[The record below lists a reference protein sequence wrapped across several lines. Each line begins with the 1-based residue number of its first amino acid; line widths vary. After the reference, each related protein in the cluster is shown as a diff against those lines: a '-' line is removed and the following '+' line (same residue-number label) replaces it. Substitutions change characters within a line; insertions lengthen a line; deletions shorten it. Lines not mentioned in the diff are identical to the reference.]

1 MKFITL
7 GKLMDILQSYKDNFG
22 EDIPVLLSDKNSPD
36 SLTNLIGAYVIDIVD
51 QETDESQEVIL
62 LCNMEEDELT
72 SDPGFDFS
80 DDEEKESDEV
90 FHEDDSKVSLSHSQ
104 TC

>member
-7 GKLMDILQSYKDNFG
+7 GKLIDILQSYKDNFG

-80 DDEEKESDEV
+80 DDEEKESEEV
-90 FHEDDSKVSLSHSQ
+90 FYEDD
-104 TC
+104 

>member
-22 EDIPVLLSDKNSPD
+22 EDIPVLLFDKNSPD

-80 DDEEKESDEV
+80 DDEEKESEEV
-90 FHEDDSKVSLSHSQ
+90 FYEDD
-104 TC
+104 

>member
-80 DDEEKESDEV
+80 DDDEEKESEEV
-90 FHEDDSKVSLSHSQ
+90 FYEDD
-104 TC
+104 

>member
-62 LCNMEEDELT
+62 LCNMEADELT
-72 SDPGFDFS
+72 SDPGVDFE
-80 DDEEKESDEV
+80 DDEEDSSDDPEEV
-90 FHEDDSKVSLSHSQ
+90 FYEDN
-104 TC
+104 

>member
-80 DDEEKESDEV
+80 DDEEGDPEEV
-90 FHEDDSKVSLSHSQ
+90 FYEDD
-104 TC
+104 

>member
-80 DDEEKESDEV
+80 DDEEKEFEEV
-90 FHEDDSKVSLSHSQ
+90 FYEDD
-104 TC
+104 

>member
-36 SLTNLIGAYVIDIVD
+36 SLTNLIGAYVIDIMD
-51 QETDESQEVIL
+51 PETDESQEVIL

-80 DDEEKESDEV
+80 DEGDPEGV
-90 FHEDDSKVSLSHSQ
+90 FYEDD
-104 TC
+104 

>member
-7 GKLMDILQSYKDNFG
+7 GKLMDILQNYKDNFG

-80 DDEEKESDEV
+80 DDEEKEFEEV
-90 FHEDDSKVSLSHSQ
+90 FYEDD
-104 TC
+104 

>member
-51 QETDESQEVIL
+51 QKTDESQEVIL

-80 DDEEKESDEV
+80 DDEEEER
-90 FHEDDSKVSLSHSQ
+90 EDYED
-104 TC
+104 T

>member
-1 MKFITL
+1 MLF
-7 GKLMDILQSYKDNFG
+7 YKN
-22 EDIPVLLSDKNSPD
+22 ISD

-80 DDEEKESDEV
+80 DNEENPEDV
-90 FHEDDSKVSLSHSQ
+90 FYEDD
-104 TC
+104 

>member
-7 GKLMDILQSYKDNFG
+7 GKLVDILQSYKDNFG

-80 DDEEKESDEV
+80 DDEEGDPEEV
-90 FHEDDSKVSLSHSQ
+90 FYEDD
-104 TC
+104 

>member
-80 DDEEKESDEV
+80 DDEKKESEEV
-90 FHEDDSKVSLSHSQ
+90 FYEDD
-104 TC
+104 

>member
-1 MKFITL
+1 M
-7 GKLMDILQSYKDNFG
+7 
-22 EDIPVLLSDKNSPD
+22 LLSDKNSPD
-36 SLTNLIGAYVIDIVD
+36 SLTNLIGAYVINIVD

-80 DDEEKESDEV
+80 DDEEKESEEV
-90 FHEDDSKVSLSHSQ
+90 FYEDD
-104 TC
+104 

>member
-72 SDPGFDFS
+72 NDPGFDFS
-80 DDEEKESDEV
+80 DDEEKNSEEV
-90 FHEDDSKVSLSHSQ
+90 FYEDD
-104 TC
+104 

>member
-36 SLTNLIGAYVIDIVD
+36 SLTNLIGAYVIDIMD
-51 QETDESQEVIL
+51 PETDESQDVIL
-62 LCNMEEDELT
+62 LCNMTEDELLN
-72 SDPGFDFS
+72 DEGFEFS
-80 DDEEKESDEV
+80 EEEGEE
-90 FHEDDSKVSLSHSQ
+90 HEDS
-104 TC
+104 

>member
-1 MKFITL
+1 MKLITL

-22 EDIPVLLSDKNSPD
+22 EDIPVLLSDKNSPN
-36 SLTNLIGAYVIDIVD
+36 SLTNLVGAYVIDIMD
-51 QETDESQEVIL
+51 PKTDESQEVIL

-80 DDEEKESDEV
+80 DDEEDSEGV
-90 FHEDDSKVSLSHSQ
+90 FYEDD
-104 TC
+104 

>member
-22 EDIPVLLSDKNSPD
+22 EDIPVLLSDKNSPV

-80 DDEEKESDEV
+80 DDEEKESEEV
-90 FHEDDSKVSLSHSQ
+90 FYEDD
-104 TC
+104 

>member
-51 QETDESQEVIL
+51 QETNESQEVIL

-80 DDEEKESDEV
+80 DDEEKESEEV
-90 FHEDDSKVSLSHSQ
+90 FYEDD
-104 TC
+104 